1 MSFYIRTAAWALGLL
16 LTLAAPVAFAQ
27 ESYSERD
34 GTRTRTEAPTATFT
48 VAPGQSI
55 QAAVDRAAP
64 GDRIQ
69 LLPGVYHESVT
80 IDFDDIELVGVIE
93 NGRRAVLDGK
103 NEMNDA
109 ILVSG
114 HNFVIQGIEMRNYKA
129 NGVVVNQAKN
139 ATFRDLIGV
148 NCGKY
153 AIYPVQCDGV
163 LIENSVVTDVWD
175 AGIYAGQCKN
185 VEIRNNVV
193 YRNTIGIEAENSDNV
208 VIRDNTAFNNSLG
221 ILVVLLPNLPSKSA
235 DTALVINNRVLAN
248 NYPNN
253 APPGNVVAFVQPG
266 QGILIAGADRTE
278 ITGNE
283 IADHNSVGIVVASI
297 TDSLQDG
304 QQIGDQVVKID
315 IEPHTDHVFIHGNRY
330 SNNGGGPLAKQFASL
345 GFTRGFDLVWS
356 GKGVGNVWDEPG
368 ATAFPPALPGPGNPS
383 GSAPAAP
390 AAAAPAGTSP
400 AAPTAEAAPAAAS
413 APAS

>member
-1 MSFYIRTAAWALGLL
+1 MITRKLGIGMLL
-16 LTLAAPVAFAQ
+16 AGLMLGFPIVTSAEENYP
-27 ESYSERD
+27 ERD
-34 GTRTRTEAPTATFT
+34 DSRSANSAPTATFT
-48 VAPGQSI
+48 VSPGQSI

-69 LLPGVYHESVT
+69 LMPGVYHESVT

-93 NGRRAVLDGK
+93 NGRRAVLDGR

-139 ATFRDLIGV
+139 VTFRDLIGV

-163 LIENSVVTDVWD
+163 LIDGCVVSDVWD
-175 AGIYAGQCKN
+175 AGVYAGQCKN
-185 VEIRNNVV
+185 VEIRNCVV

-235 DTALVINNRVLAN
+235 DTALVVNNRLLDN
-248 NYPNN
+248 NFENK
-253 APPGNVVAFVQPG
+253 APEGNIAAMVQPG

-283 IADHNSVGIVVASI
+283 IAGHHSVGIIVASV

-304 QQIGDQVVKID
+304 QQLDEMDEPIKID

-330 SNNGGGPLAKQFASL
+330 ANNGGGPLAEQFSSL

-356 GKGVGNVWDEPG
+356 GQGVGNVWDEPEASSFPPKLPG
-368 ATAFPPALPGPGNPS
+368 AT
-383 GSAPAAP
+383 SAPAEATSVEDTTAP
-390 AAAAPAGTSP
+390 
-400 AAPTAEAAPAAAS
+400 EV
-413 APAS
+413 